1 MKNWEV
7 IALEIETKTCMLFK
21 LLTRMHSRSTYP
33 IHILDCGGVLGFF
46 TKCNSIYD
54 FNRCLVAL
62 LLSFFAA
69 FLVSLLETPANA
81 YWLCA

>member
-21 LLTRMHSRSTYP
+21 LLTRMNSRSMYL
-33 IHILDCGGVLGFF
+33 IHILDCGVLGFF

-69 FLVSLLETPANA
+69 FLLLLLETPANA